1 MTQNKNQNIL
11 HTWMLIM
18 YVVMLISSKMQIQMD
33 RS

>member
-18 YVVMLISSKMQIQMD
+18 YEVMLNFFQNANSNG
-33 RS
+33 